1 MLNTANLEM
10 PNLLKGRNWQ
20 KGGTLIIRKR
30 YQEGREAENTERNT
44 EEGREAEN
52 TERQEGREAETTERH
67 VVTFEIFIFTLLTV
81 LHLLIYLLLNRD
93 YYQADYSDT
102 CHHKYADTL
111 HDTTRHRCYLV

>member
-52 TERQEGREAETTERH
+52 TERH
-67 VVTFEIFIFTLLTV
+67 VVTFEIFIFTPLTV
-81 LHLLIYLLLNRD
+81 
-93 YYQADYSDT
+93 
-102 CHHKYADTL
+102 
-111 HDTTRHRCYLV
+111 